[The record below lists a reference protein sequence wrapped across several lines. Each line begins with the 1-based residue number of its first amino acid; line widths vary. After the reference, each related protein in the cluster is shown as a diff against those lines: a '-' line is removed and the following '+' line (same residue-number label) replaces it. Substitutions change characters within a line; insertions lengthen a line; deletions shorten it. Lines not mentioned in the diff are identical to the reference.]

1 MLGSSSCI
9 FCYFSVED
17 MFADSDNDADL
28 EEEEEAVEEAAPAR
42 GHGGQRRGAGDHPG
56 RRRRITTA
64 ADADEEGDVDVVFS
78 EAVAEA
84 REYISRN
91 QRRKNRLVKNLD
103 SAMDLNNYEEFIPS
117 NADVRTRT
125 TIRMTA
131 DRERGIPAKE
141 VSWSSQEPP
150 RGRRGPENLP
160 RKPRALSE
168 EAKAAVEPV
177 QLWQLFFTEDMLNIL
192 VVHTNEKIAEDH
204 EAKQYSQATLKKNP
218 YLKQVDI
225 VEMKAL
231 IGLMYM
237 RGLLGANLV
246 AARELWSGNYSPV
259 FNAVMAVNRFCYLV
273 AKLRTDDRSTRDARK
288 RHDKFAACRELLDK
302 FNSELAHHLQCGAW
316 IVMDETLYPYR
327 GSGFGFRI
335 YMKGTGS

>member
-28 EEEEEAVEEAAPAR
+28 EEEEEAEEEAAPAR
-42 GHGGQRRGAGDHPG
+42 GHGGRRRGAGDHPG

-64 ADADEEGDVDVVFS
+64 ADAYEERDVDVVFS
-78 EAVAEA
+78 EAVTEA

-91 QRRKNRLVKNLD
+91 QRRKNRLVKNLV
-103 SAMDLNNYEEFIPS
+103 SAMNLNNYEEFVPS

-160 RKPRALSE
+160 RKP
-168 EAKAAVEPV
+168 
-177 QLWQLFFTEDMLNIL
+177 
-192 VVHTNEKIAEDH
+192 
-204 EAKQYSQATLKKNP
+204 
-218 YLKQVDI
+218 
-225 VEMKAL
+225 
-231 IGLMYM
+231 
-237 RGLLGANLV
+237 
-246 AARELWSGNYSPV
+246 
-259 FNAVMAVNRFCYLV
+259 
-273 AKLRTDDRSTRDARK
+273 
-288 RHDKFAACRELLDK
+288 
-302 FNSELAHHLQCGAW
+302 
-316 IVMDETLYPYR
+316 
-327 GSGFGFRI
+327 
-335 YMKGTGS
+335 